1 METNMITTPRGKFC
15 VRDSGNTDGY
25 PVVMLHGWPESSYCW
40 EAVSPFLNSGLR
52 VIAPD
57 LRGLGDSERTMDP
70 ALYKKVEL
78 AKDVI
83 EILDALEVGDFF
95 LVGHDWGG
103 VVAQETATAE
113 PERVKRLVLINI
125 PVMNNS
131 KGNKEAL
138 EIIRSKNCV
147 PLWYQ
152 HFQQQPGLAE
162 AMIPGNEDV
171 WIRYFFGKAGK
182 EGRISEDAIR
192 EYIRCYK
199 IENTPATGASYY
211 RAMREDAKRWAELS
225 QIKFPMPSLYIHG
238 TRDPVIIPAYMNHIE
253 ECFENIKTATIEA
266 GHFVQEEKPD
276 EVAGLLN
283 DFLTT

>member
-1 METNMITTPRGKFC
+1 METNTITTSRGKFC
-15 VRDSGNTDGY
+15 IRDSGNSKGH

-40 EAVSPFLNSGLR
+40 EAVSPFLNSELR

-70 ALYKKVEL
+70 ALYRKVEL
-78 AKDVI
+78 AKDVV
-83 EILDALEVGDFF
+83 EILDSLEVGDFF

-103 VVAQETATAE
+103 VVAQEIAMMV
-113 PERVKRLVLINI
+113 PERVKRFVLINI

-131 KGNKEAL
+131 KGNSEAID
-138 EIIRSKNCV
+138 IIRSKNCV

-182 EGRISEDAIR
+182 EGRISGDAIR